1 MFTAHAGV
9 GSLPKPIGVGGP
21 HGRRACR
28 ADWTPESST
37 GEFKN
42 KTPMNWEIGIDI
54 DTLLTLWLKSTT
66 NENLLYSRGDS
77 VPCGDQKGRKFRKEG
92 TCVYVWLMHFAVQQ
106 KLTQHCKATICQ

>member
-1 MFTAHAGV
+1 MSEDVHSTRRGGEPPEAHR
-9 GSLPKPIGVGGP
+9 GGWATWK
-21 HGRRACR
+21 ACV
-28 ADWTPESST
+28 T

-92 TCVYVWLMHFAVQQ
+92 TRVYVWLMHFAVQQ